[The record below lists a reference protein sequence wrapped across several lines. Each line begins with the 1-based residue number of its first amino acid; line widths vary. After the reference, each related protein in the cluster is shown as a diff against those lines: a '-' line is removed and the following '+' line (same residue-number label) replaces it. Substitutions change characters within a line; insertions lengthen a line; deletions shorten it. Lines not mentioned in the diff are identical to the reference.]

1 MKTIL
6 VIEDARAIRENLL
19 RILNANGFRAIGA
32 ADGVVGLKQAQLLRP
47 DVVLCDIRMPQM
59 DGYAVLQAL
68 RQDPST
74 ATMGLIFL
82 SAKASRSELRQG
94 MNLGADDYLT
104 KPCKTSELLAAIA
117 AILRKQAATAQTYLG
132 QVQHAQ
138 AQLERLAYW
147 DSLTN
152 LPNRKH
158 FCAAV
163 QQTLNKIQAQPSAQP
178 SARPLARPLAQDP
191 PIGRIG
197 PGLVLFN
204 LSISRLRTISITFGA
219 ATGEALVQAVGQR
232 LKQLV
237 KDGQL
242 ARLGEEDFGI
252 FLTGTLQQQQVAQF
266 AQALLDGVTAPYA
279 IEGQEVR
286 IQASIGIAS
295 YPQHSDSPTTLLNQA
310 NTAMRWCQRRG
321 QSGYRFYSLTMTA
334 IEVERHLIASDL
346 SRAIERSEFQVYYQ
360 PQVDLNTGYITGIEA
375 LLRWQHP
382 QRGMISPKTFIPIAE
397 DLGLITP
404 LGAWVLYTACA
415 QVKRWH
421 EQYGIPIK
429 LSVNLSMRQ
438 FQHGN
443 LVDTVAQ
450 VLQDTG
456 LDPRLLILEL
466 TESSLMEQV
475 NTTIATLQQLKLLG
489 LEISIDDFGTG
500 YSSLTYLSKLPIDS
514 LKIDQTFVSQLTI
527 NDNAAVISNAIIAMA
542 QQLHLNVVAE
552 GVENQRQL
560 DFLHDSGCRSV
571 QGYFYSPPI
580 NSVDFQSLLRQN
592 RHRPFEIEMGSR
604 FGAAQPAG

>member
-1 MKTIL
+1 
-6 VIEDARAIRENLL
+6 VA
-19 RILNANGFRAIGA
+19 
-32 ADGVVGLKQAQLLRP
+32 GLKQAQLLRP

-163 QQTLNKIQAQPSAQP
+163 QQTLNKIQSQTLAP
-178 SARPLARPLAQDP
+178 PLASPLAP
-191 PIGRIG
+191 PQPMARSGL
-197 PGLVLFN
+197 GLVLFN

-279 IEGQEVR
+279 IDGQEVR

-421 EQYGIPIK
+421 EQYGIPLK

-542 QQLHLNVVAE
+542 QQLNLKVVAE

-571 QGYFYSPPI
+571 QGYFYSPPV
-580 NSVDFQSLLRQN
+580 NSIDFQSLLRRN
-592 RHRPFEIEMGSR
+592 RRRPFEIEMGSR
-604 FGAAQPAG
+604 FGIAQPAG

>member
-1 MKTIL
+1 
-6 VIEDARAIRENLL
+6 
-19 RILNANGFRAIGA
+19 
-32 ADGVVGLKQAQLLRP
+32 
-47 DVVLCDIRMPQM
+47 
-59 DGYAVLQAL
+59 
-68 RQDPST
+68 
-74 ATMGLIFL
+74 
-82 SAKASRSELRQG
+82 
-94 MNLGADDYLT
+94 
-104 KPCKTSELLAAIA
+104 
-117 AILRKQAATAQTYLG
+117 
-132 QVQHAQ
+132 
-138 AQLERLAYW
+138 
-147 DSLTN
+147 
-152 LPNRKH
+152 
-158 FCAAV
+158 V
-163 QQTLNKIQAQPSAQP
+163 QQTLNKIQAQPSAQLLAEA
-178 SARPLARPLAQDP
+178 SAQPLAQDP

-604 FGAAQPAG
+604 FRAAQPAG

>member
-19 RILNANGFRAIGA
+19 RILGANGFRAIGA
-32 ADGVVGLKQAQLLRP
+32 ADGVTGLKQAQALRP
-47 DVVLCDIRMPQM
+47 DLVLCDIRMPQM

-68 RQDPST
+68 RQDPTT
-74 ATMGLIFL
+74 ATIALIFL

-132 QVQHAQ
+132 QVQQAQ
-138 AQLERLAYW
+138 AQMERLAYW

-163 QQTLNKIQAQPSAQP
+163 QQTLDKLQAQSSFGLADPLP
-178 SARPLARPLAQDP
+178 VRPLVRT
-191 PIGRIG
+191 GGG

-204 LSISRLRTISITFGA
+204 LSINRLRTISITFGS
-219 ATGEALVQAVGQR
+219 ATGEALIQAVGQR

-237 KDGQL
+237 KEGQL

-252 FLTGTLQQQQVAQF
+252 FLTGILQQQQVAQF
-266 AQALLDGVTAPYA
+266 AQALIDGVTAPYA

-286 IQASIGIAS
+286 IQASVGIAS
-295 YPQHSDSPTTLLNQA
+295 YPQHSDTPATLLNQA

-375 LLRWQHP
+375 LLRWHHP

-542 QQLHLNVVAE
+542 QQLRLNVVAE

-571 QGYFYSPPI
+571 QGYFYSPPL
-580 NSVDFQSLLRQN
+580 NGLDFQSLLGQN
-592 RHRPFEIEMGSR
+592 RHRPFAIEVGSR
-604 FGAAQPAG
+604 LGAAQSAG